1 MPLALVARLAGFSF
15 LRFFDTEYAIP
26 ATMLKDKKRVTVRFE
41 ATDGNET
48 AAIYGIRMIR
58 TNSQR

>member
-1 MPLALVARLAGFSF
+1 
-15 LRFFDTEYAIP
+15 
-26 ATMLKDKKRVTVRFE
+26 VRFE

-58 TNSQR
+58 TNAPQ